1 MNATTN
7 SQSAVRRALAVDAAA
22 TAGLGILLVAAAGA
36 LEPVLGLPAGLLR
49 WAGLVLVPFAAVL
62 GYVASR
68 PRVSERAMWAIIGC
82 NVLWAAD
89 SMLLLASGWVQA
101 TAPGAAFVAA
111 QGLAVAAFAWLEYA
125 GVRRMGPAVAL

>member
-7 SQSAVRRALAVDAAA
+7 SQSAARRALGVDAAA
-22 TAGLGILLVAAAGA
+22 TAGLGVLLVAAAGA

-62 GYVASR
+62 GYLASR
-68 PRVSERAMWAIIGC
+68 PRVSGRAMWAIIGC

-101 TAPGAAFVAA
+101 TALGVAFVAA

-125 GVRRMGPAVAL
+125 GVRRMGPAAAL